1 MRVELFKKRAP
12 RRATFAA
19 LLLLAPAAV
28 LAAQDAP
35 RAPIAPPMEAPQSS
49 TRPAPAAGA
58 PASADASNSGGLSAA
73 DRATAYFD
81 FTIGHYYQSEYE
93 ITSSSDDADQAID
106 YFKKAFELDPS
117 SDVIGEQL
125 AEMYFQSQRIRDA
138 VLEAQG
144 IIQRDPNNLGARRL
158 LARIYVR
165 TLGDMSETS
174 AQTDTVALA
183 AAQYQEILRLDPT
196 DTDSALWLAR
206 LERLQ
211 DKSAEAEKTLRDIL
225 ARDPENEGAIEQL
238 TQLLLDQQ
246 RGAEAVSMLEGILQ
260 RGSSAQL
267 YDLLGDAET
276 QQGDAAKA
284 EAAYRQA
291 VELDPD
297 DTNHRS
303 GLAQALL
310 SEDKYSEAL
319 EQYQHLAD
327 LDSSD
332 PDNYLRMAEI
342 YKELHQL
349 DKAEQ
354 NVLEAEKRAPGNLEV
369 VYVKSGIYEAEA
381 RFDDAIRTL
390 SDAVAEVNSESDAA
404 PTRVRTLSVL
414 YEQLGSL
421 YREDQNYSGAVN
433 TYQELAQLGP
443 DEDHRAE
450 LLLIDAYRSNRDMP
464 DALAT
469 AKKALEHYPGD
480 REVLTE
486 QALLLGDNGQTEDA
500 AAALRKLLDGKPE
513 DDLEI
518 QLDLAQVYQQGQ
530 RFADAEQ
537 AAHTAAAAASKPTEQ
552 EMAGLVL
559 GGVYEREKKY
569 DQAETQFKAVLALD
583 ARDAAVLNYYGYMLA
598 DRGLRLDEATAL
610 IQRALVEDPNN
621 PAYLDSLGWAY
632 YKQNKFSEAEEWL
645 RKALSFDGQDPTIL
659 AHMGDVYLKSGQS
672 QLAEAEFQK
681 SLDEWHRAL
690 PADIEPDE
698 VADVEQKLSNLKR
711 HVAEQKSTGE
721 TSKPQ

>member
-1 MRVELFKKRAP
+1 MKLRPNIL
-12 RRATFAA
+12 A
-19 LLLLAPAAV
+19 LLLFAPVAV

-35 RAPIAPPMEAPQSS
+35 RAPIAPPLASAPPASA
-49 TRPAPAAGA
+49 PVAAPAA
-58 PASADASNSGGLSAA
+58 ASAASGGDLSAA

-81 FTIGHYYQSEYE
+81 FTIGHYYQVEYE
-93 ITSSSDDADQAID
+93 VSSSSDDADQAID

-138 VLEAQG
+138 VLEAQS

-165 TLGDMSETS
+165 TLGDLSETAS
-174 AQTDTVALA
+174 QMDTVQLA
-183 AAQYQEILRLDPT
+183 AEQYKEILRLDPA

-206 LERLQ
+206 LDRLQ
-211 DKSAEAEKTLRDIL
+211 DKPDDAEQTLRGIL

-246 RGAEAVSMLEGILQ
+246 RGAEATSMLEGILA
-260 RGSSAQL
+260 RSPSAQL

-276 QQGDAAKA
+276 QQSDAAKA
-284 EAAYRQA
+284 EDAYRHA

-297 DTNHRS
+297 DSAHRS

-310 SEDKYSEAL
+310 SEQKYSEAL
-319 EQYQHLAD
+319 EQYQHLSEM
-327 LDSSD
+327 DSSD
-332 PDNYLRMAEI
+332 PDNFLRMAEI
-342 YKELHQL
+342 YKEMHQL

-369 VYVKSGIYEAEA
+369 VYVKSAIYEAEA

-390 SDAVAEVNSESDAA
+390 SDAVAGVDSQTDAT
-404 PTRVRTLSVL
+404 PSRRRTLAVL
-414 YEQLGSL
+414 YDELGTL
-421 YREDQNYSGAVN
+421 YREDQNYTAAVN

-443 DEDHRAE
+443 EEDHRAE
-450 LLLIDAYRSNRDMP
+450 LLLIDTYRSARDMP
-464 DALAT
+464 HALDT
-469 AKKALEHYPGD
+469 AKKALDHYPGD

-486 QALLLGDNGQTEDA
+486 QALLLGENGQIDDA
-500 AAALRKLLDGKPE
+500 AAALRKLLDGKPD

-518 QLDLAQVYQQGQ
+518 QFDLAQVYQEGL
-530 RFADAEQ
+530 RFPEAEQ
-537 AAHTAAAAASKPTEQ
+537 AAHAASAAATKPADQ

-559 GGVYEREKKY
+559 GGVFERQKKY
-569 DQAETQFKAVLALD
+569 DQAEAQFKAVLALD
-583 ARDAAVLNYYGYMLA
+583 PNDASVLNYYGYMLA
-598 DRGLRLDEATAL
+598 DRGLRLDEATSL

-632 YKQNKFSEAEEWL
+632 YKQNRLPEAEQWL
-645 RKALSFDGQDPTIL
+645 RKALSFDGSDPTIL
-659 AHMGDVYLKSGQS
+659 LHMADVYSKSGQTD
-672 QLAEAEFQK
+672 LAVAEYQK

-690 PADIEPDE
+690 PADVEPDRITE
-698 VADVEQKLSNLKR
+698 VEHKLSDLKS
-711 HVAEQKSTGE
+711 HVAEQKATGE
-721 TSKPQ
+721 TPKPQ